1 MKILLTGS
9 GGVVGSE
16 VADRLAALGG
26 RAEVTSVTRR
36 PSRPGETGWV
46 LGAEPAPA
54 ELRGHWDV
62 IIHSAASTRWTM
74 TPDEAVAANVRTTE
88 AVLDLVDADTHL
100 VHISTAY
107 VEGQDPAILGSGAGF
122 GRFRNTYEWSKAESE
137 ELVRS
142 KHPGALTIVRPPLV
156 FGRRADG
163 AIARLTGPYAM
174 VQTLVSGLAPALVG
188 NPAGFIELAP
198 VDQVTEVIV
207 AAALGMPPSAPVVET
222 IAAGPAGCLRVTD
235 LAEGICG
242 AVNAWRAERGI
253 APVPVAPVIP
263 SETWRRFHLPLTAR
277 HFSTVQKRALELLS
291 AFEGYAC
298 MPTPFRP
305 TQTVVDPADVL
316 AKSVRWWADAKSRHA
331 RRAPEPW
338 TLIAA

>member
-16 VADRLAALGG
+16 VAGQLAALGEM
-26 RAEVTSVTRR
+26 AQLTSVTRR
-36 PSRPGETGWV
+36 PTRPGESRWV
-46 LGAEPAPA
+46 LGAEPPPA

-74 TPDEAVAANVRTTE
+74 TQDEAVAANVRTTE
-88 AVLDLVDADTHL
+88 SVLELVDADTHL

-107 VEGQDPAILGSGAGF
+107 VEGQDPAVLDDPAGF

-137 ELVRS
+137 ELVRA
-142 KHPGALTIVRPPLV
+142 KHPGPLTIVRPPLV
-156 FGRRADG
+156 FGRRTDG
-163 AIARLTGPYAM
+163 AITRLTGPYAM
-174 VQTLVSGLAPALVG
+174 VQSLVSGLAPALVG

-198 VDQVTEVIV
+198 VDQVAEVIV
-207 AAALGMPPSAPVVET
+207 GAAMGTPPATPVVET
-222 IAAGPAGCLRVTD
+222 VAAGAAGCLRVTD

-242 AVNAWRAERGI
+242 AVNKWRAERGI
-253 APVPVAPVIP
+253 PPVPVAPVIP
-263 SETWRRFHLPLTAR
+263 SATWRRFHLPLAAQ
-277 HFSTVQKRALELLS
+277 HFSPVQRRALQLLS

-305 TQTVVDPADVL
+305 TQVVSDPADVL
-316 AKSVRWWADAKSRHA
+316 ARSVRWWADAKSRHA
-331 RRAPEPW
+331 QRVPEPW
-338 TLIAA
+338 TPVPA